1 MKAIVTLQN
10 QDGTFD
16 TVGMNNRRPINNL
29 KTVRGH
35 RQCGRSIRWQSPP
48 SYRNSPLH
56 PKLLLHIYEE
66 RRASFQPLTNPNQN
80 PQMIAK
86 ILFFI
91 GVVFFMLGMLIL
103 ASLPIGANLHPE
115 TIPFVT
121 AGKNLLITALISILC
136 GAAVSLE

>member
-1 MKAIVTLQN
+1 
-10 QDGTFD
+10 
-16 TVGMNNRRPINNL
+16 
-29 KTVRGH
+29 
-35 RQCGRSIRWQSPP
+35 
-48 SYRNSPLH
+48 
-56 PKLLLHIYEE
+56 
-66 RRASFQPLTNPNQN
+66 
-80 PQMIAK
+80 MIAK